1 MSKWPKISNWYIL
14 FKLSKIC
21 VHIICFVVY
30 KLLAC
35 VSVCL
40 CGGAWHMKANEPLIW
55 SYLWPG
61 SLLYLF
67 LFVFSHYMTITE
79 MFHSAGALL
88 PDNLKVFRRPS
99 CRFTSFLTLVIFL
112 QCSQDWWAHYLWLSL
127 FVFSMHWS
135 SIYLACCQIQS
146 QYRKRFSL
154 IKISNSSQFNDLVI
168 FCL

>member
-1 MSKWPKISNWYIL
+1 
-14 FKLSKIC
+14 
-21 VHIICFVVY
+21 
-30 KLLAC
+30 
-35 VSVCL
+35 
-40 CGGAWHMKANEPLIW
+40 MKANEPLIW

-127 FVFSMHWS
+127 FVFFNALVVNISGLLS
-135 SIYLACCQIQS
+135 NTISIQ
-146 QYRKRFSL
+146 KE
-154 IKISNSSQFNDLVI
+154 V
-168 FCL
+168 